1 MSLEVNTGRN
11 NSRDVT
17 WLQNDN
23 SIEMPLSPSSSESN
37 SSSENTSGT
46 YSSDETSSDT
56 NTNTNTN
63 ENTHIEG
70 YIPPTPLSENEVI
83 NPYLLGS
90 VQNIIN
96 NCNTSVVPFRDNRNN
111 IVGTIAE
118 ELQNYDLDCPICFD
132 PLDTSDVITMDCCK
146 KQLHLKC
153 INEWHLKNIDS
164 TCRDTK
170 DLCIM
175 CRTKSELMSD
185 IFNSISITV
194 YEEEED
200 DGLDTIYNR
209 RRRRRRHKCSPHVQ
223 QILCSIGFTIF
234 IVLFV
239 YILSAAS
246 QQDNNYSN
254 RTRHH

>member
-1 MSLEVNTGRN
+1 MSLEVNTGSN

-23 SIEMPLSPSSSESN
+23 SIEMPLSPSGSETN

-46 YSSDETSSDT
+46 YSSDETSTDT
-56 NTNTNTN
+56 NRSLQNNL
-63 ENTHIEG
+63 EG
-70 YIPPTPLSENEVI
+70 YIPPTPLSDNEVI
-83 NPYLLGS
+83 NPFLLGS

-111 IVGTIAE
+111 IVGTVSE
-118 ELQNYDLDCPICFD
+118 DLQNYDLDCPICFE

-164 TCRDTK
+164 TIRDTK
-170 DLCIM
+170 DQCIM
-175 CRTKSELMSD
+175 CRSKSELMSD
-185 IFNSISITV
+185 IFNSINITV
-194 YEEEED
+194 YEDEED

-209 RRRRRRHKCSPHVQ
+209 RRRRRRNKCSPHVQ

-239 YILSAAS
+239 YILSSAS
-246 QQDNNYSN
+246 YRDDSYSN

>member
-11 NSRDVT
+11 NNRNVT
-17 WLQNDN
+17 WLENDN
-23 SIEMPLSPSSSESN
+23 SIEMPLSPSGSESN

-46 YSSDETSSDT
+46 YSSDETSND
-56 NTNTNTN
+56 TNTN
-63 ENTHIEG
+63 ENTNIEG

-96 NCNTSVVPFRDNRNN
+96 NCNTSVVPFRDNKNN
-111 IVGTIAE
+111 IVGTIAQ

-164 TCRDTK
+164 TFRDTK

-194 YEEEED
+194 YEDEEDD

-209 RRRRRRHKCSPHVQ
+209 RRRRRRTKCSPHFQ

-239 YILSAAS
+239 YILSVAS
-246 QQDNNYSN
+246 QQDNNHSN

>member
-1 MSLEVNTGRN
+1 
-11 NSRDVT
+11 
-17 WLQNDN
+17 
-23 SIEMPLSPSSSESN
+23 MPLSPSGSESN
-37 SSSENTSGT
+37 NSSENASGT
-46 YSSDETSSDT
+46 YSSDEISND
-56 NTNTNTN
+56 TN
-63 ENTHIEG
+63 ENTNIEG
-70 YIPPTPLSENEVI
+70 YIPPTPLSDNEVI

-111 IVGTIAE
+111 VIGTIAE
-118 ELQNYDLDCPICFD
+118 ELQNYDLDCPICFE

-164 TCRDTK
+164 TSRDTK
-170 DLCIM
+170 ELCIM
-175 CRTKSELMSD
+175 CRTKSELMTD

-194 YEEEED
+194 YEDEED

-209 RRRRRRHKCSPHVQ
+209 RRRRRRYKCSPHFQ

-234 IVLFV
+234 TPVYL
-239 YILSAAS
+239 YILSVAS
-246 QQDNNYSN
+246 S
-254 RTRHH
+254 R

>member
-56 NTNTNTN
+56 NTNTN
-63 ENTHIEG
+63 ENTQIEG
-70 YIPPTPLSENEVI
+70 YIPPTPLSDNEVI

-111 IVGTIAE
+111 IIGTIAE
-118 ELQNYDLDCPICFD
+118 ELQNYDLDCPICFE

-153 INEWHLKNIDS
+153 INEWHLKNINS

-194 YEEEED
+194 YEDEED

-209 RRRRRRHKCSPHVQ
+209 RRRRRRYKCSPHIQ

-239 YILSAAS
+239 YILSSA
-246 QQDNNYSN
+246 QQDDNYNSN

>member
-1 MSLEVNTGRN
+1 
-11 NSRDVT
+11 
-17 WLQNDN
+17 
-23 SIEMPLSPSSSESN
+23 
-37 SSSENTSGT
+37 
-46 YSSDETSSDT
+46 
-56 NTNTNTN
+56 
-63 ENTHIEG
+63 
-70 YIPPTPLSENEVI
+70 VI

-96 NCNTSVVPFRDNRNN
+96 NCNTSVVPFRDNRNS
-111 IVGTIAE
+111 IIGTIAE

-185 IFNSISITV
+185 IFNSISITI
-194 YEEEED
+194 YENED
-200 DGLDTIYNR
+200 DGIDTIYNR
-209 RRRRRRHKCSPHVQ
+209 RRRRRRNKCSPQVQ
-223 QILCSIGFTIF
+223 HILCSVGFTVFIF
-234 IVLFV
+234 LLV
-239 YILSAAS
+239 YILSGAGY
-246 QQDNNYSN
+246 QDDSTNNS
-254 RTRHH
+254 TRHH

>member
-11 NSRDVT
+11 TNRDVT

-56 NTNTNTN
+56 NTNTN
-63 ENTHIEG
+63 ENTQIEG
-70 YIPPTPLSENEVI
+70 YIPPTPLSDNEVI

-111 IVGTIAE
+111 IIGTIAE
-118 ELQNYDLDCPICFD
+118 ELQNYDLDCPICFE

-194 YEEEED
+194 YEDDED

-209 RRRRRRHKCSPHVQ
+209 RRRRRRNKCSPQVQ
-223 QILCSIGFTIF
+223 HILCSVGFVVFIF
-234 IVLFV
+234 LFV
-239 YILSAAS
+239 YILSGAVY
-246 QQDNNYSN
+246 QDDSTNNS
-254 RTRHH
+254 TRHH